1 MSDIIAK
8 VEENVLYYGGVFV
21 LSCILLFTL
30 GTFLTATINPPQRV
44 WYWSSIFFMMFLGWI
59 TWLVLLA
66 IYTKY
71 GRLLVETMIV
81 MFVAGLM
88 ISASIYCWIELV
100 RLKSKIGPYYKRF
113 EDEVDLEVDPR
124 ANRNEFLS
132 QEAQIGKLDV
142 KRGKIFEYYDEYNI
156 V

>member
-66 IYTKY
+66 IYTNY

-88 ISASIYCWIELV
+88 ISASIYCLIELV
-100 RLKSKIGPYYKRF
+100 RLKSKIGSYKRF
-113 EDEVDLEVDPR
+113 EDEVDFE

>member
-1 MSDIIAK
+1 M
-8 VEENVLYYGGVFV
+8 
-21 LSCILLFTL
+21 
-30 GTFLTATINPPQRV
+30 
-44 WYWSSIFFMMFLGWI
+44 
-59 TWLVLLA
+59 
-66 IYTKY
+66 
-71 GRLLVETMIV
+71 ETMIV

-88 ISASIYCWIELV
+88 ISASIYCLIELV
-100 RLKSKIGPYYKRF
+100 RLKSKLRPYKRF
-113 EDEVDLEVDPR
+113 EDEVDLEVDPQ